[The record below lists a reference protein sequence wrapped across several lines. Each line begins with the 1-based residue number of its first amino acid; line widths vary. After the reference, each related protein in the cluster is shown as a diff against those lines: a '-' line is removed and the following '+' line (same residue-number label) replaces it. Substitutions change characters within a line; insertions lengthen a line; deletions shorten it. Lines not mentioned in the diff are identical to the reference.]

1 MIYTLTLSPSLDYY
15 LDVEN
20 FEKGLINRSKTET
33 FKAGGKGIN
42 VSFILNQLGVESIS
56 LGFLSG
62 FTGEE
67 IERLLLKN
75 HIKSDFVKTQGN
87 SRINVK
93 VNSDSETAINANG
106 PHIND
111 SEISQLLRK
120 LNRLNPG
127 DTLAICGNSPSTLP
141 KDIYKKIMEV
151 IKDKDVRTIVDA
163 TGELLLA
170 TLAYRPFLIKPNQ
183 EELEEVL
190 NKKFNSVQ
198 EIIEG
203 MKYLKSLGARNV
215 IVSRGG
221 NGAIMLDENDVI
233 YNFKAVKGKTLST
246 VGAGDSLVGGF
257 IAGYLK
263 FGNYEEALKL
273 GLAAG
278 AATAFSNYI
287 ATGDKILQIYKQ
299 IKERSLDYEDKK
311 LVV

>member
-15 LDVEN
+15 LDVDN
-20 FEKGLINRSKTET
+20 FTKGIINRSKKEI

-42 VSFILNQLGVESIS
+42 VSTVLNQLEIESIS

-62 FTGEE
+62 FTGDE
-67 IERLLLKN
+67 IERLLNEK
-75 HIKSDFVKTQGN
+75 HIKSDFVRTRGN
-87 SRINVK
+87 SRVNVK
-93 VNSDSETAINANG
+93 VNSESETAINANG
-106 PHIND
+106 PQI
-111 SEISQLLRK
+111 SSAEISQLLKK
-120 LNRLNPG
+120 LGMLKNG

-141 KDIYKKIMEV
+141 NDIYKQIMEV
-151 IKDKDVRTIVDA
+151 IKDKKVRTIVDA
-163 TGELLLA
+163 TGELLLL
-170 TLAYRPFLIKPNQ
+170 TLPYHPFLIKPNQ

-190 NKKFNSVQ
+190 NKKLNSVQ

-221 NGAIMLDENDVI
+221 DGAIMIDENDVI
-233 YNFKAVKGKTLST
+233 YKYKAVKGKMLSS

-257 IAGYLK
+257 IAGYMK
-263 FGNYEEALKL
+263 FGKYEEALKL
-273 GLAAG
+273 GMSAG

-287 ATGDKILQIYKQ
+287 SNGEKILQIYKQ